1 MRGFPRYLGVDP
13 SSHFRYIPKMTWT
26 VVFVSPVAEA
36 EVRALPLDMQA
47 SFARLTDMFRDHG
60 LSAMRQPYARHLS
73 GKLWELRLKGR
84 DGIARSIYVTA
95 SGQRVIVLRTF
106 VKKTEKTPPREID
119 IALARMKEIT
129 E

>member
-1 MRGFPRYLGVDP
+1 M
-13 SSHFRYIPKMTWT
+13 SWT
-26 VVFVSPVAEA
+26 IDFVNVAAEA
-36 EVRALPLDMQA
+36 ELNRLPLDMRTY
-47 SFARLTDMFRDHG
+47 FGRLTDLIRDYG
-60 LSAMRQPYARHLS
+60 ISAMREPYAKHLS

-106 VKKTEKTPPREID
+106 VKKTEKTPPRELD
-119 IALARMKEIT
+119 IAFARMKEIR

>member
-1 MRGFPRYLGVDP
+1 
-13 SSHFRYIPKMTWT
+13 MTWT
-26 VVFVSPVAEA
+26 VVFVSAVAQA
-36 EVRALPLDMQA
+36 EIQALPLDMQA

-60 LSAMRQPYARHLS
+60 LSAMRQPYAKHLA

-106 VKKTEKTPPREID
+106 VKKTEKTPPREIEL
-119 IALARMKEIT
+119 ALARMKEIS

>member
-1 MRGFPRYLGVDP
+1 MNPA
-13 SSHFRYIPKMTWT
+13 
-26 VVFVSPVAEA
+26 AEA
-36 EVRALPLDMQA
+36 EVKALPEDMIA
-47 SFARLTDMFRDHG
+47 SFLRIGDMVASGGITALRE
-60 LSAMRQPYARHLS
+60 PYAKHLS

-106 VKKTEKTPPREID
+106 VKKTQKTPPRELE
-119 IALARMKEIT
+119 IAAARMKEIR